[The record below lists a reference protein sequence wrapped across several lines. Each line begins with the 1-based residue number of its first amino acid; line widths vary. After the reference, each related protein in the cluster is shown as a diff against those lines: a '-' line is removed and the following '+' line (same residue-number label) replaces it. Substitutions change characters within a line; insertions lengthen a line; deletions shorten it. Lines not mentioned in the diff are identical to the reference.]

1 MTILGSGEERNI
13 VDGVFLV
20 GDNVDAVCGA
30 VLLAD
35 AAAVAHGGVDN
46 GLFPLLLGDELAGL
60 TLVIENALVL
70 ADMAASAAVDAAVGV
85 DLVHLLHL
93 AGDRSYG
100 TDLCAVVAALA
111 FIGINHVILH
121 SLADIRAAFLFL
133 NVFYIFFREILDR
146 S

>member
-1 MTILGSGEERNI
+1 MSLADAAAVTILGSGEERNI

-85 DLVHLLHL
+85 DLVLLLHF
-93 AGDRSYG
+93 AGDGPYG
-100 TDLCAVVAALA
+100 AQLGAIVAAVA
-111 FIGINHVILH
+111 FIGNFISHNLLH
-121 SLADIRAAFLFL
+121 SAAFCSLL
-133 NVFYIFFREILDR
+133 IALPDA
-146 S
+146 